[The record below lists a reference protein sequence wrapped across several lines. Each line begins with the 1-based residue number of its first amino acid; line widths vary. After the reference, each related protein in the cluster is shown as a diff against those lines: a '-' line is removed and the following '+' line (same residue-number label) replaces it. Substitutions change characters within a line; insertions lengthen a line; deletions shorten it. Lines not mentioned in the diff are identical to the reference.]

1 MHIITEFF
9 NKVKNTRT
17 KFNVHLRKIDE
28 IMGYCNSSKRS
39 VHSKLL
45 SILIY
50 LPVKTGGLSW
60 FSWELNLW
68 FQEV

>member
-1 MHIITEFF
+1 M
-9 NKVKNTRT
+9 V
-17 KFNVHLRKIDE
+17 
-28 IMGYCNSSKRS
+28 YYSSSKRS
-39 VHSKLL
+39 VHGKLL

-50 LPVKTGGLSW
+50 LPVKTGGLSR